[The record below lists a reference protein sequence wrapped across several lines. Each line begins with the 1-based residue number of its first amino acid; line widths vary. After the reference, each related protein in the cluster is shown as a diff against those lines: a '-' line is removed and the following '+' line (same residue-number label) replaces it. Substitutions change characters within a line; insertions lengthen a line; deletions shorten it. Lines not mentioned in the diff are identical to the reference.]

1 MNPKT
6 VLHHITTAALSA
18 SVGIL
23 YAMHCLHGC
32 PHPDTLNSLST
43 QLARTE
49 QALTQAHTELAQT
62 HAELIQTRKAMARY
76 RFTIFTGDLPAS
88 VQTLA
93 IAEAHKQGIDPALVL
108 SVIQQESDGDPQ
120 ARSRAGAVGLMQLMP
135 NTAKELKV
143 TNPRCPKQNVS
154 GGVRYLRTLLN
165 RYNNVTLALYAY
177 NWGMGNVDHWL
188 KSGTGSKGQPMP
200 EETRKYA
207 PSILARIQHV
217 NI

>member
-6 VLHHITTAALSA
+6 VLNHLTTAALSA

-32 PHPDTLNSLST
+32 PHPDTLNNLST

-49 QALTQAHTELAQT
+49 TALHQA
-62 HAELIQTRKAMARY
+62 HAELTQTRADLARY
-76 RFTIFTGDLPAS
+76 RFTIFTGDLPDT
-88 VQTLA
+88 VQA
-93 IAEAHKQGIDPALVL
+93 IAIHEAHRQGVDPALVL
-108 SVIQQESDGDPQ
+108 SVIQQESSGDPK

-135 NTAKELKV
+135 ETAKDLKV
-143 TNPRCPKQNVS
+143 NPRCPKQNVK
-154 GGVRYLRTLLN
+154 GGVRYLRTLLD
-165 RYNNVTLALYAY
+165 RYDNVTLALYAY
-177 NWGMGNVDHWL
+177 NWGMGNVDNWL

-200 EETRKYA
+200 EETRNYA
-207 PSILARIQHV
+207 PKVLSRIQHV

>member
-6 VLHHITTAALSA
+6 LLNHLTTAALSA

-23 YAMHCLHGC
+23 YAMHCLHSC
-32 PHPDTLNSLST
+32 PHPDTLSTLST

-49 QALTQAHTELAQT
+49 AALHQARAELAQT
-62 HAELIQTRKAMARY
+62 HKALTRY
-76 RFTIFTGDLPAS
+76 RFTIFTGTLPDNIQTIAVQEARRQS
-88 VQTLA
+88 V
-93 IAEAHKQGIDPALVL
+93 DPALVL
-108 SVIQQESDGDPQ
+108 SVIQQESDGDPK

-135 NTAKELKV
+135 NTAKDLKV
-143 TNPRCPKQNVS
+143 NPRCPKQNVK
-154 GGVRYLRTLLN
+154 GGVRYLRTLLD
-165 RYNNVTLALYAY
+165 RYKDVTLALYAY

-200 EETRKYA
+200 DETRNYA
-207 PSILARIQHV
+207 PKVLARIQHV